1 MTLKPFK
8 PLLPPKLSISK
19 QHHTE
24 SQHFNIVEL
33 WEPTVY
39 LQERLMTLLKNYVF
53 GLKFSISL
61 QSFFDYFTEHVTSI
75 KITQMYDSP
84 PVSLLTQIYHSKCK
98 QGPSMQDDKE
108 KYTYSPT
115 IVKTSLQKSVMI
127 LTILPQS
134 SLNFQHQRHSCDSE
148 REKIKF
154 SKKINSLRKTIISVS
169 TYYQDGKGA
178 PYSYSLCF
186 QY

>member
-1 MTLKPFK
+1 MCLASNLAF
-8 PLLPPKLSISK
+8 L
-19 QHHTE
+19 
-24 SQHFNIVEL
+24 
-33 WEPTVY
+33 Y
-39 LQERLMTLLKNYVF
+39 
-53 GLKFSISL
+53 SL
-61 QSFFDYFTEHVTSI
+61 FFYYFTEHVTSI
-75 KITQMYDSP
+75 RITQMYDLLSI
-84 PVSLLTQIYHSKCK
+84 SLLTQIYHSKCK
-98 QGPSMQDDKE
+98 HGPSMQDDKE

-134 SLNFQHQRHSCDSE
+134 ALNFQHQRHSCDSE

-154 SKKINSLRKTIISVS
+154 SKKINSLQKIIISVS
-169 TYYQDGKGA
+169 TYYQEGKGA